1 MPVTSR
7 RRWWVLRA
15 LGKNPLVRRT
25 DRIEALAV
33 VLTIVVSVLVIP
45 YVISFGDEVH
55 ADQLREATVQAQTRH
70 QVDATVVNDSQSNVE
85 GANVRIVG
93 IKWTVNGEEHTG
105 ALRPTGK
112 VQPGDKV
119 QIWVDAKGQRVPPP
133 ISPTT
138 ARAYA
143 TGSAVALWAAITV
156 LCGLLAA
163 LTRKVLDHQRAH
175 AWSDEL
181 HLLLDH
187 GDGRTKWPR

>member
-33 VLTIVVSVLVIP
+33 VLAIVVSVLVIP
-45 YVISFGDEVH
+45 YVISFGEEVH
-55 ADQLREATVQAQTRH
+55 AGQLREAAVQAQTRH
-70 QVDATVVNDSQSNVE
+70 PVQATVVSDSESNVE

-93 IKWTVNGEEHTG
+93 ITWTVNGEKHTG

-112 VQPGDKV
+112 VEPGDQV
-119 QIWVDAKGQRVPPP
+119 QIWIDGKGQRVPPP
-133 ISPTT
+133 ISATT

-143 TGSAVALWAAITV
+143 TGSSVALWAAITV
-156 LCGLLAA
+156 LCGLVAL
-163 LTRKVLDHQRAH
+163 LTRKVLDQHRAH

-181 HLLLDH
+181 YLLLNH
-187 GDGRTKWPR
+187 GDGRTKWSR

>member
-33 VLTIVVSVLVIP
+33 VFAIVVSVLVIP
-45 YVISFGDEVH
+45 FVISFSDEVH
-55 ADQLREATVQAQTRH
+55 AGQLREAATQAQTRK
-70 QVDATVVNDSQSNVE
+70 QIPATVVNDSESDVE

-93 IKWTVNGEEHTG
+93 ITWTINGEKHTG
-105 ALRPTGK
+105 ALRPTSK
-112 VQPGDKV
+112 VQPGDQV
-119 QIWVDAKGQRVPPP
+119 QIWVDPKGQRVPPP

-181 HLLLDH
+181 YLLLNH
-187 GDGRTKWPR
+187 GDGRTKWSR